1 MGITFAILN
10 RFGNMLWLKD
20 KFISCKDFENSFFD
34 NFKIL
39 VEIQFGTL
47 ALFVFI
53 ELISYS
59 VTSGMVQ
66 ERKIVLLFLWPR

>member
-59 VTSGMVQ
+59 VTSGTVQ